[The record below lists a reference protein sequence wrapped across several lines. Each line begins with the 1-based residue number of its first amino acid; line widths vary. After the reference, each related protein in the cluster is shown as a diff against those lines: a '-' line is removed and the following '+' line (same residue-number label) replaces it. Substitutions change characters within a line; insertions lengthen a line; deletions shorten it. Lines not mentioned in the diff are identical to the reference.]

1 MRVSLS
7 AIAGLSLLLAWPV
20 SAQQAPPN
28 PPAAP
33 SGGVSQASPPAAT
46 MGGMRMM
53 GAQGRGGMG
62 MMMGSRGMGGS
73 DEDEDEDT
81 RPMRRWRDGPEGRG
95 TPMQIIINIG
105 PDNRVETEERGGR
118 GGGGGHQWGMMGR
131 EWRGRS
137 MAEHVGPHLD
147 YLHDQLQLT
156 PEQQPAWDRFA
167 NAVRDAATRM
177 RPGAAGMAQ
186 GQSLDQRIAAHEA
199 MLNSRLEATRSV
211 HAALSGLTSVL
222 SDSQKHTL
230 DETTAEFMT
239 GRSMMMESHRR

>member
-1 MRVSLS
+1 MRVSPS

-53 GAQGRGGMG
+53 GAQARGDTG
-62 MMMGSRGMGGS
+62 MMMGSRGMGG
-73 DEDEDEDT
+73 DEDEDEDR

-95 TPMQIIINIG
+95 TSMQIIINIG

-137 MAEHVGPHLD
+137 MAEHVGAHLD

-167 NAVRDAATRM
+167 NAVRDDATRM
-177 RPGAAGMAQ
+177 RPGPAGMAQ
-186 GQSLDQRIAAHEA
+186 GQSLDQRLAAHEA
-199 MLNSRLEATRSV
+199 MLNSRLEAIRSV
-211 HAALSGLTSVL
+211 HAAVSDLTSAL
-222 SDSQKHTL
+222 NDAQKHTL
-230 DETTAEFMT
+230 DEVSAEFMP
-239 GRSMMMESHRR
+239 GRSMMQAH